1 MSKRLVDLLTL
12 LKLIETIK
20 SSLLKGFPWF
30 FACCALVQ
38 LFHLD
43 CSNKSKITHNSVP
56 SKVRNLSY
64 LEVLSRNFLSC
75 SCLSPQIVNYSGENK
90 NMEVKKLPQ
99 NSPVMMDSVEIIV
112 SLLVSHRYTWW
123 SLNDDV
129 PSWKMIFSVLPCV
142 LGLKNPKIWGRA
154 LLDASSLHLLRTT

>member
-1 MSKRLVDLLTL
+1 MDGMPCKKCLASFARATVDPKHPLETVSLRAGLDALSKRLVDLLTL
-12 LKLIETIK
+12 LKLIETIN
-20 SSLLKGFPWF
+20 F
-30 FACCALVQ
+30 FITHRVSMIFCMLRTCPAF
-38 LFHLD
+38 FHLY

-75 SCLSPQIVNYSGENK
+75 SCLSPQTVNYSGENK

-112 SLLVSHRYTWW
+112 SLLVSHRYTW
-123 SLNDDV
+123 
-129 PSWKMIFSVLPCV
+129 
-142 LGLKNPKIWGRA
+142 
-154 LLDASSLHLLRTT
+154 